1 MQLSSPT
8 KFICVVTTGDR
19 NHSLWRKQLF
29 FACDLNC
36 QSRWSAGNP
45 IQMEDSEPSSK
56 RCRKSDEVSTLNP
69 EPSVVVHVRNLSST
83 TTEADLLDALCFF
96 GEIAYVRCI
105 PGKGMALVEFE
116 EEDSARACITYTN
129 NTQIYIM
136 GQAAL
141 FNYSTSKKIQRVGL
155 ETEHA
160 SRVLILTVYN
170 VCQPIDINVIFQI
183 CAPYGVVKRIA
194 MLHRFGVQALVEF
207 DDMQMAKNAKRG
219 INGADIYH
227 GCCTLKVE
235 FAKPDH
241 VNVTANTSM
250 QWDYTTG
257 LTPGFID
264 YPHTIQQSLAAAS
277 KGTFSLPTQPG
288 VAHYGMA
295 PCLNNTNSGL
305 ARDGCV
311 VVIHGAHQSS
321 FSCDKIFNLLCL
333 YGNCY
338 RIKFMKSKPNVCMVQ
353 MGSASEA
360 CAVVEN
366 LNGVTLFGYTLSLR
380 QCSYDVIH
388 EIPEPLPLP
397 DGSPSYRDYSSSR
410 NHRFTSAARAGRN
423 KIVKPGPA
431 LYWFNAPSTISEETM
446 KQLFVNKSAPVPHV
460 VRIFPL
466 KSDRS
471 SNGICEFETT
481 ERSVEALALANHATV
496 GPSGNLC
503 ENVIYG
509 EVFFRCATRRQGC
522 PSILSVFVVMR
533 NLPS

>member
-1 MQLSSPT
+1 
-8 KFICVVTTGDR
+8 
-19 NHSLWRKQLF
+19 
-29 FACDLNC
+29 
-36 QSRWSAGNP
+36 
-45 IQMEDSEPSSK
+45 
-56 RCRKSDEVSTLNP
+56 
-69 EPSVVVHVRNLSST
+69 
-83 TTEADLLDALCFF
+83 
-96 GEIAYVRCI
+96 
-105 PGKGMALVEFE
+105 
-116 EEDSARACITYTN
+116 
-129 NTQIYIM
+129 M

-496 GPSGNLC
+496 GPSDAKTLYT
-503 ENVIYG
+503 VR
-509 EVFFRCATRRQGC
+509 FSFRCATRRQGC